1 MVSEMN
7 VEAAI
12 QMAIAREQ
20 DAYDLYNNAKGMV
33 TDAPTIDMLDDLA
46 QQELQHKAKLATML
60 EGDVDKIIARDSY
73 SRYTD
78 LKIGDYLAPAKL
90 EEGADFQTVLIVAM
104 QKEKDSNEF
113 YAEMAKLT
121 TGAAKE
127 LFEFLAGQEMIHKN
141 KLEALYD
148 EIVYQEN

>member
-1 MVSEMN
+1 MSEMN

-20 DAYDLYNNAKGMV
+20 DAYELYTKAKGMV
-33 TDAPTIDMLDDLA
+33 TDATTVDILEDMA
-46 QQELQHKAKLATML
+46 QQELKHKAKLENML

-78 LKIGDYLAPAKL
+78 LKIGDYLAPATL
-90 EEGADFQTVLIVAM
+90 DEGADFQTVLIVAM

-113 YAEMAKLT
+113 YGKMANLT

-127 LFEFLAGQEMIHKN
+127 LFKFLAGQEMIHKN
-141 KLEALYD
+141 KIEALYD
-148 EIVYQEN
+148 EIVYKEN